1 MGAILAIAG
10 IGSAE
15 ISKKLDKSLYGEG
28 DEGCN
33 GKKSKSFTKARIKD
47 CKQVS
52 YAQAKLRPQ
61 KYPQGAGSYVGSRKL
76 PNCYL
81 PNSCRQE
88 CDYFDRVWKGVKRQI
103 THINKEGLIRR
114 LVGEPCMWK
123 SSGNSCEGVPC
134 SFYRQQATRHYR
146 DFASAEEARWGRI
159 LDKFSKSALGK
170 FLSFV
175 PVVGSELDIL
185 YKDIKGERPNASD
198 WVSFATDVAFAMVP
212 GGSVV
217 SAGAKAAVKA
227 IAKTGFKQMVKTGAL
242 RSTAK
247 TMVRKVF
254 ANPLVQQELRHIAM
268 KAALKQSIKGMGRAL
283 SSAEEK
289 QVKTVI
295 YELMDN
301 RNEKMMEALLKKS
314 FVIPEKYY
322 AKKVKYE
329 KDVESGKRKAV
340 ESDTRR
346 RCLYV
351 KGKKE
356 SGCWGQY
363 KYRRRLKDG
372 SYSKWGGRPTSGDME
387 SEAQKEEKAVMG
399 KKDAE
404 DLQRMRSQAK
414 KDRIIGIKNLQRVQR
429 EQDAER
435 LKDIPDARLKL
446 KKNN

>member
-15 ISKKLDKSLYGEG
+15 ISKKLDKALYGEG

-61 KYPQGAGSYVGSRKL
+61 KYPQGAGAYVGSRKL

-81 PNSCRQE
+81 PNSCRQD

-123 SSGNSCEGVPC
+123 SSGSSCEGVPC

-185 YKDIKGERPNASD
+185 YKDIKGERPDASD

-212 GGSVV
+212 GGSAV

-227 IAKTGFKQMVKTGAL
+227 IAKSGFKQMVKTGAL

-247 TMVRKVF
+247 TTVRKVF
-254 ANPLVQQELRHIAM
+254 ANPLVQQELVQRLGQKARRFYEKYGRHLPGEWVD
-268 KAALKQSIKGMGRAL
+268 KAEPYLSAVEGGAAKAEKALGSAL
-283 SSAEEK
+283 
-289 QVKTVI
+289 Q
-295 YELMDN
+295 
-301 RNEKMMEALLKKS
+301 LKKGS
-314 FVIPEKYY
+314 RPHSNVPSRGTKNSGGS
-322 AKKVKYE
+322 ASRPSQHGHVKNKQQKK
-329 KDVESGKRKAV
+329 
-340 ESDTRR
+340 
-346 RCLYV
+346 
-351 KGKKE
+351 
-356 SGCWGQY
+356 
-363 KYRRRLKDG
+363 
-372 SYSKWGGRPTSGDME
+372 
-387 SEAQKEEKAVMG
+387 
-399 KKDAE
+399 
-404 DLQRMRSQAK
+404 RS
-414 KDRIIGIKNLQRVQR
+414 
-429 EQDAER
+429 
-435 LKDIPDARLKL
+435 ARYTGVGL
-446 KKNN
+446 